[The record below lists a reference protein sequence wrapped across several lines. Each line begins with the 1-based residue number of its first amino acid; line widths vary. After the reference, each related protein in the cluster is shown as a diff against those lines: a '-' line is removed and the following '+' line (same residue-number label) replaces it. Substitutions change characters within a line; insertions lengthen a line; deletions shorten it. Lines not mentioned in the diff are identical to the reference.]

1 MFAVVVRNGFDDVV
15 ARDEDRRVA
24 SESKSDTL
32 TELPNLQINGCNYRV
47 LAYAGS
53 TVEPIQSGKAG
64 RQQANSLLAQSFRG
78 GASLVSRCR
87 SNNQDAS
94 QP

>member
-1 MFAVVVRNGFDDVV
+1 MGVDDDVV

-24 SESKSDTL
+24 FESKSDTP
-32 TELPNLQINGCNYRV
+32 TELPNLQINGRNYRV
-47 LAYAGS
+47 PAYAGS
-53 TVEPIQSGKAG
+53 AFGSIHSAKVG

-87 SNNQDAS
+87 SNN
-94 QP
+94 